1 MTILELRE
9 KRNKAWEAAKA
20 FVAAKAGLILLGDS
34 AESFNGTL
42 AQMQNRDTSYKRLW
56 TVFFTLKEF

>member
-9 KRNKAWEAAKA
+9 KRNKAWE
-20 FVAAKAGLILLGDS
+20 AAKAGLILLGDS

-56 TVFFTLKEF
+56 TVFFTLKV